1 VNNVNP
7 EIIDVALR
15 SIWISG
21 TATLLAA
28 AWSIPIAMCL
38 GLKKFRGRRPLKSMF
53 NALIGIPTVSLGL
66 IIFMIISRRGPL
78 GFMGLL
84 YTPTAI
90 IIGQAILVTPIVVSF
105 VTSALEAVSPKIKD
119 LAKTLGASE
128 TQASFAVLGEAKS
141 GTILAVTAAFNRAIA
156 ELGIALMLGGAIL
169 GETRVLSVTIAQ
181 ETAGGEF
188 GVAVAATA
196 VLLAIVF
203 VMSFIINYLRRE

>member
-1 VNNVNP
+1 MNP

-28 AWSIPIAMCL
+28 SWSIPIAMCL

-156 ELGIALMLGGAIL
+156 ELGIAFMLGGAIL
-169 GETRVLSVTIAQ
+169 GKTRVLSVTIAQ

>member
-1 VNNVNP
+1 
-7 EIIDVALR
+7 
-15 SIWISG
+15 
-21 TATLLAA
+21 
-28 AWSIPIAMCL
+28 
-38 GLKKFRGRRPLKSMF
+38 MF